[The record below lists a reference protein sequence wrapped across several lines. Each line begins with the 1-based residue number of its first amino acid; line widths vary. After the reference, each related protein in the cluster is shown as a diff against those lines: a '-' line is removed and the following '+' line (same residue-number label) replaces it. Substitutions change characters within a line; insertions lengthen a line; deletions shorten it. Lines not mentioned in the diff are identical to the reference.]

1 MIRDWT
7 AACRIGLIL
16 AWFLGFAPIAGYAA
30 TIEVL
35 WYTYAH
41 PQSKYI
47 ATIQELAD
55 VVHALPKGSGLRWK
69 LTFFGPD
76 SPAPDFA
83 RYNVLVIHSAENGFT
98 GQYFAPLGYVNPK
111 EPRLVPDYAGILKN
125 KAPIAAARGERTFIS
140 GADADVHTIWGN
152 TGHAPPHPTRKGGR
166 VNCHPPIRA
175 ECWDGALGH
184 LVNAVNWAAGGRGMG
199 IVSLVA
205 GEHPSGQWW
214 AHANSF
220 LRGELEGRIAIW
232 GAGTTRENKPV
243 IPSAAQAYPLN
254 AGLTSKGL
262 SDWGNSFH
270 GGIVGPV
277 PGYVPVVVSTTY
289 PGVALAIA
297 TAKFA
302 AAGTGGPA
310 VK

>member
-1 MIRDWT
+1 MRDWT
-7 AACRIGLIL
+7 ACRIGLVL
-16 AWFLGFAPIAGYAA
+16 AWLLGCAPSPGYAA

-76 SPAPDFA
+76 SPAPAFT

-98 GQYFAPLGYVNPK
+98 GQYFASL
-111 EPRLVPDYAGILKN
+111 
-125 KAPIAAARGERTFIS
+125 
-140 GADADVHTIWGN
+140 GN
-152 TGHAPPHPTRKGGR
+152 TGHGPPHPTRKGGR

-199 IVSLVA
+199 IVPLVA

-243 IPSAAQAYPLN
+243 IPSEAQGYPLN

-302 AAGTGGPA
+302 TAGTGGPA